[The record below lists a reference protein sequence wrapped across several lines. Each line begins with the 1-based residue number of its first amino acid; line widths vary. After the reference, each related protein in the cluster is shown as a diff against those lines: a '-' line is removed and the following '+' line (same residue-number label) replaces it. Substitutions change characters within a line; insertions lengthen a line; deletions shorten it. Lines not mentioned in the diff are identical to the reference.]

1 MPKIGVVLGG
11 GASKG
16 AYEIGVMQAI
26 EEYFGM
32 DSIHVVSSS
41 SIGALVAQA
50 YGMDQTEEMA
60 KLWKSMDTNKHGR
73 FFLSYSGNKVLLN
86 AIDEV
91 LAKGK
96 PLPYEHYV
104 SAWNYTK
111 HRVEYVPFHTLEG
124 EKLNKFMHGAI
135 AIPLFSRGEKIDGDR
150 YLDGAFLDNIP
161 AYPLL
166 EKDLDF
172 IFCVYFDNCN
182 YIFENEEFDKKIIK
196 LIDFPNTQR
205 LELMKY
211 SADAFDSMVEYGYNY
226 AMRTIKEIFENNS
239 DKEIYDAI
247 EELEKNRECTYKP
260 RLTADIVLDNIN
272 VVTKR
277 YAKRMSNREIKSKS
291 NNKSPKN

>member
-32 DSIHVVSSS
+32 DSIQVVSAS

-50 YGMDQTEEMA
+50 YGMGKTKAMSD
-60 KLWKSMDTNKHGR
+60 LWKSMDTSNHGK
-73 FFLSYSGNKVLLN
+73 FFLSYSGNQELLK
-86 AIDEV
+86 AIDNI
-91 LAKGK
+91 LDDGK

-111 HRVEYVPFHTLEG
+111 HRVEYVPFHTLDS
-124 EKLNKFMHGAI
+124 EKLKQYMHGAI

-166 EKDLDF
+166 DKDLDF

-182 YIFENEEFDKKIIK
+182 YVFENEEFDRKIIK
-196 LIDFPNTQR
+196 LFDFPNKQR

-211 SADAFDSMVEYGYNY
+211 SADAFDSMVEYGYSY
-226 AMRTIKEIFENNS
+226 TMRSIKEIFES
-239 DKEIYDAI
+239 SSQKDIYEAI
-247 EELEKNRECTYKP
+247 DEFEKNRECTYKP

-277 YAKRMSNREIKSKS
+277 YAKRMSKREIKSK
-291 NNKSPKN
+291 NKNKSPNK